1 MQKVTLSIPQVTV
14 FLNDVWFLDCKNNT
28 LKMGDKTFELEHQLF
43 VLLDYFVRHQQKI
56 LSKEQLL
63 TDNWPGKVVND
74 ENLTVAISKLRK
86 IFSDNARKPV
96 FIKTIP
102 GVGYQFIANVRP
114 ITATTK
120 LYSDIK
126 PHSLYTTI
134 AGVLITIV
142 IVVTLMINQNVNVAS
157 HQPST
162 AQATDNY
169 AINKLIALSDQANSE
184 DIPALIKQWRA
195 ILLQQPD
202 NAVAYWYIAKL
213 KITLLQWQAAIHSG
227 HFEELDAL
235 LQKSLSL
242 NPSNAEAWSWLA
254 RLYFWHK
261 QDYATSELYFNKSLA
276 LKPDAMTYYA
286 FAEMLLAQTKFEE
299 ALSFVAIARKMQP
312 QHFALPGLAWVYQLS
327 GSPEEAWQELQRIKQ
342 TELADNTWHVSA
354 LQISHQLG
362 MYEESYHSLQWLL
375 SQSAEGKA
383 IQQRVE
389 DIFQAQGLPAVY
401 QFLLQTR
408 FNGDIGH
415 YTPPLSWSRYAI
427 LAGDQKTSLLYLQQ
441 AVKAFQIPLL
451 WAASDPIY
459 QPIHNSQEFKR
470 WLARIN
476 VELPKST
483 LKNRAIDDK

>member
-1 MQKVTLSIPQVTV
+1 MQHVTHSTPQVTV
-14 FLNDVWFLDCKNNT
+14 CLNDVWFLDCKNST
-28 LKMGDKTFELEHQLF
+28 LKMGDTAFELEHQLC
-43 VLLDYFVRHQQKI
+43 VLLDYFVQHQQKI

-86 IFSDNARKPV
+86 IFSDNARYPT

-102 GVGYQFIANVRP
+102 GVGYQFIAHVCPIASAAKTHTNTKQPLLYVILAMALLATFMIAILVFNPNNAEVDQQSVIP
-114 ITATTK
+114 ITDNNAINT
-120 LYSDIK
+120 
-126 PHSLYTTI
+126 
-134 AGVLITIV
+134 LIT
-142 IVVTLMINQNVNVAS
+142 
-157 HQPST
+157 
-162 AQATDNY
+162 
-169 AINKLIALSDQANSE
+169 LSDQANIE
-184 DIPALIKQWRA
+184 AIPALVQQWRA
-195 ILLQQPD
+195 ILQQQPE
-202 NAVAYWYIAKL
+202 NAAAYWYIAKL
-213 KITLLQWQAAIHSG
+213 KITLLHWQAAIHPG

-242 NPSNAEAWSWLA
+242 NPNNAEAWSWLA

-261 QDYATSELYFNKSLA
+261 QDYAASEQYFNKSLA

-299 ALSFVAIARKMQP
+299 AQSIVTIARKMQP
-312 QHFALPGLAWVYQLS
+312 HHFAYPGLAWIYQLS

-342 TELADNTWHVSA
+342 TELADKAWHVSA

-362 MYEESYHSLQWLL
+362 MYEESYHSMQWLL
-375 SQSAEGKA
+375 SQSEEGRA
-383 IQQRVE
+383 VQQTVK
-389 DIFQAQGLPAVY
+389 DIFQTQGIAAVY
-401 QFLLQTR
+401 QFLLQTK

-427 LAGDQKTSLLYLQQ
+427 LAGDKKTSLLYLQQ
-441 AVKAFQIPLL
+441 AAEAFQIPLL

-459 QPIHNSQEFKR
+459 QPIHNSQEFKN

-476 VELPKST
+476 VAPQKP
-483 LKNRAIDDK
+483 I